1 SLNEKLRTVKWGEY
15 EFQQIFNHIEQ
26 GRRLKKEDQLPGNIP
41 FVMAGI
47 TNTGVIN
54 YVSNPV
60 ASFPKN
66 SITIDIFGNTFYRDY
81 AFGAG
86 DDTGVYWND
95 HIEYPKG
102 VMLFFAVAMQK
113 ALVGKFSYGKK
124 LRSSQS
130 FNFKMMLPVK
140 KGEIDFDF
148 MESFVA
154 ELEAQRVAELE
165 AQRVAELSAYLKVSG
180 YDNYELSAE
189 ELDALRDF
197 SSFGDDNWGTYKV
210 GNLFERVE
218 TKKLP
223 YKAKELP
230 KQPTDDYIL
239 PCLTSSFQNQGLN
252 YYAPKAGATVLS
264 NVISIPSNSDVYRAY
279 YQTRDFTVLSDAY
292 AIRWKLKDIAI
303 SPNHYL
309 FMVMCINKVT
319 DLPIYSYKNKLGGWN
334 VVKGKYIRLPEK
346 DGKIDFAFME
356 TFISAIKK
364 LAIKDVVLYSDQKIA
379 ATKAI
384 TSAHTCEIM

>member
-1 SLNEKLRTVKWGEY
+1 MNASLNEILRTVKWGEY

-41 FVMAGI
+41 FVMAGV

-95 HIEYPKG
+95 RIEYPKG

-140 KGEIDFDF
+140 NGEIDFDF
-148 MESFVA
+148 MESF
-154 ELEAQRVAELE
+154 VAELE

-189 ELDALRDF
+189 ERDALRK
-197 SSFGDDNWGTYKV
+197 FGTLKDENWGTYKI
-210 GNLFERVE
+210 GKLFERID

-230 KQPTDDYIL
+230 KQPTNDYVL

-252 YYAPKAGATVLS
+252 YFAPRKGATVLN

-279 YQTRDFTVLSDAY
+279 YQSRDFTVLSDAY
-292 AIRWKLKDIAI
+292 AIRWKSDEAEI
-303 SPNHYL
+303 SPNQYL

-334 VVKGKYIRLPEK
+334 VVKGKDIRLPEK
-346 DGKIDFAFME
+346 DGKIDFDFME

-379 ATKAI
+379 ATRAVVSPKLV
-384 TSAHTCEIM
+384 E